1 MGMLFFDPAKSK
13 KTFPDYY
20 FVIGKWFLK
29 RKGRRYRRHLYPPVP
44 IRSTRAMA
52 DRSGSYEL
60 APTHAGTSF
69 SRCDTKSGYKKTRA
83 GKKEIKQ
90 DIREIGPA
98 IDGQEVEIDP
108 QGHIDKQPQ
117 QAQKKG

>member
-1 MGMLFFDPAKSK
+1 MRELLFPGAIQKADIKKPA
-13 KTFPDYY
+13 
-20 FVIGKWFLK
+20 
-29 RKGRRYRRHLYPPVP
+29 
-44 IRSTRAMA
+44 
-52 DRSGSYEL
+52 
-60 APTHAGTSF
+60 
-69 SRCDTKSGYKKTRA
+69 A